1 MIRLLRES
9 AGDRRLYKFLI
20 YPIPKIEG
28 LEEDHYDQTLKA
40 YLYTADYTY
49 NIITRETN
57 DRLITHA
64 DMRDSVPADIK
75 NACGEDML
83 WGKTDC
89 YLKDKSGNNPIRI
102 WFGGNSGYLKPR
114 MKEYLRN
121 KFNAEHISST

>member
-1 MIRLLRES
+1 MRLIKES

-20 YPIPKIEG
+20 YPIDKIDG
-28 LEEDHYDQTLKA
+28 LEDSNYDKTLKA
-40 YLYTADYTY
+40 YIFVTNYTY
-49 NIITRETN
+49 NVITRETD

-64 DMRDSVPADIK
+64 DMKDSVPAEIK
-75 NACGEDML
+75 SACGEDML

-89 YLKDKSGNNPIRI
+89 YLKDKNGNYPIRI

-121 KFNAEHISST
+121 KFNADRISSI

>member
-1 MIRLLRES
+1 M
-9 AGDRRLYKFLI
+9 D
-20 YPIPKIEG
+20 KIDG

-49 NIITRETN
+49 NIITRETD
-57 DRLITHA
+57 DRLITHV

-89 YLKDKSGNNPIRI
+89 YLKDKNGNNPIRI
-102 WFGGNSGYLKPR
+102 WFGGNSGYLKQR
-114 MKEYLRN
+114 MKEYLKN
-121 KFNAEHISST
+121 KFNADRISLI